1 MHTVMPQAYSEI
13 NLLSTLRRRP
23 EGWCYRSVLLVL
35 LVVIS
40 WISEAQAGCTH
51 AQPAGWYSQLRSDL
65 PATMKAADNA
75 RWSGLFEVVYENGVF
90 VYVAGA
96 SDNSLRLPRC
106 GRDVE
111 ESLGQLA
118 LHFESSRPNVPQALQ
133 WLVPRRV
140 QRPVSCYPSEFSLGQ
155 LLDGHL
161 QLPEHPPRF

>member
-1 MHTVMPQAYSEI
+1 MHTVMPTTYSEKSC
-13 NLLSTLRRRP
+13 LLTLGGRP
-23 EGWCYRSVLLVL
+23 EGLFVRAVLLML
-35 LVVIS
+35 LVMIS
-40 WISEAQAGCTH
+40 WVSEARAGCTH

-65 PATMKAADNA
+65 PETMKVADNA
-75 RWSGLFEVVYENGVF
+75 RWSGLFEVIYENGAF

-96 SDNSLRLPRC
+96 SDNASRFPRC

-133 WLVPRRV
+133 WLSPRRV
-140 QRPVSCYPSEFSLGQ
+140 QRPTSRFSSELSLGQ

-161 QLPEHPPRF
+161 RLPEHPPRF